1 MTFELRKKIATYSR
15 GQNEGV
21 KVADI
26 EKKFHVSGRCATDH
40 LKAIYEA
47 GILSRDRIS
56 GTGFTYFNPNKS
68 KKMAEAKAE
77 NKAIQDAKNRRISN
91 RCSERAK
98 QDRRG
103 IDDSC
108 WHMSNTLYEFIRGF
122 EGQYPERVS

>member
-15 GQNEGV
+15 EQNEGV

-26 EKKFHVSGRCATDH
+26 EKKFGVSGRCATDH

-77 NKAIQDAKNRRISN
+77 NKAIQDAKNRRVSN

-98 QDRRG
+98 DKAKTGNTEQLVSYSACLDR
-103 IDDSC
+103 IFKPSA
-108 WHMSNTLYEFIRGF
+108 N
-122 EGQYPERVS
+122 